1 MAPEPIAKLLGASAE
16 LQAVATRLAYIKRLQ
31 RRYRALVPEELAQAS
46 RVCAIDGTTLVILA
60 ASGPVAAVLR
70 QLAPRVLLGMRE
82 AARNS
87 RKHSTDQDI
96 TGIKVEVQVKQVTT
110 RAPFRARAE
119 LPKEK
124 LEELARKLSDSPL
137 RETLQRIS
145 RRKRTEP

>member
-1 MAPEPIAKLLGASAE
+1 MATEPIAKLLGASAE
-16 LQAVATRLAYIKRLQ
+16 LQAVAARLAYIKRLQ
-31 RRYRALVPEELAQAS
+31 RRYRTLVPEELAQAS

-60 ASGPVAAVLR
+60 SSGPVAAVLR
-70 QLAPRVLLGMRE
+70 QLAPRVLQGMRE

-96 TGIKVEVQVKQVTT
+96 TGIHVEVQVKHVTP
-110 RAPFRARAE
+110 RARFLARAE

-124 LEELARKLSDSPL
+124 LEELARNLSDSPL

-145 RRKRTEP
+145 RRKRAD